1 MRVALVG
8 ALLLLA
14 CAAAGYAYVAVRTS
28 GAPAPASLGEAPGSG
43 GGASELD
50 GDWVL
55 ASPDGGFAGYR
66 VREVLGIIPA
76 PNDAVGR
83 TTDVEA
89 NLRIDQGRIE
99 TAVVSADLRTLR
111 SDEEG
116 RDPAAQMALAT
127 EQFPRGEFRLTTPID
142 LQSPELGE
150 QVDVRATG
158 VLRLRGISRQ
168 VQGPLQVR
176 WNGDTFQ
183 MAGHVEIRRTDFQ
196 LEFPQQLGL
205 RVSDSAQIEVQ
216 LTFVHPGSEVSG
228 PAPPPET
235 EEDSELEREPI
246 ARGPGRLLVALL
258 GDDGRTQTI
267 YAVNLDGSQL
277 TRLTKPAREPGYWT
291 VDSHPVTSPE
301 GQTVVFV
308 RGLESPQIS
317 QAPELRTMRADGSEL
332 RFLTDAD
339 GNRARGISPTIS
351 ADGSTVAWLEGALDT
366 GSIQVMNLDG
376 SSSRSATDG
385 LSPDES
391 PTLSPDGLQVAFSSF
406 TDDGNGDI
414 FVAAADGSSRNRVTT
429 GPEYDLTPAWSPDG
443 RRIAFCRDGDVYVM
457 APDGSDLR
465 QLTSGSARDSAP
477 SWSFDGRRL
486 AFMRG
491 DETGSTHPGRGRV
504 IVMAADGSRER
515 RVRLPSE
522 AFWPAWLP
530 SWKR

>member
-1 MRVALVG
+1 MRVAVLGV
-8 ALLLLA
+8 LLLLGA
-14 CAAAGYAYVAVRTS
+14 AAAGYAYFAIRTS
-28 GAPAPASLGEAPGSG
+28 GAPAPASLGEAPEPG
-43 GGASELD
+43 GGDSDLD

-55 ASPDGGFAGYR
+55 ANPDGGFAGYR
-66 VREVLGIIPA
+66 VREVLGIVPA

-83 TTDVEA
+83 TTDVQA
-89 NLRIDQGRIE
+89 RLRIAGGHIE
-99 TAVVSADLRTLR
+99 SAVVSADLRTLR

-142 LQSPELGE
+142 LQSPEIGE
-150 QVDVRATG
+150 ELEVEATG

-183 MAGHVEIRRTDFQ
+183 MAGHVEIRRKDFQ

-216 LTFVHPGSEVSG
+216 LTFVHPGSGVG
-228 PAPPPET
+228 ATAPPPGT
-235 EEDSELEREPI
+235 EEDPGSEEREPI
-246 ARGPGRLLVALL
+246 ARGRGRLLVALI
-258 GDDGRTQTI
+258 GDDGRTQTL

-277 TRLTKPAREPGYWT
+277 ARLTKPARKSGFWT
-291 VDSHPVTSPE
+291 VDSHPVSSP
-301 GQTVVFV
+301 GGRLVVFV
-308 RGLESPQIS
+308 RQLESLQIS
-317 QAPELRTMRADGSEL
+317 QAPELYTVRADGSGL
-332 RFLTDAD
+332 RHLIDAN
-339 GNRARGISPTIS
+339 GNRARGISPTLS
-351 ADGSTVAWLEGALDT
+351 ANGRMVAWLEGALDA

-376 SSSRSATDG
+376 SSSQSATDG
-385 LSPDES
+385 LRPDES
-391 PTLSPDGLQVAFSSF
+391 PALSPDGGRVAFSSF
-406 TDDGNGDI
+406 TDKGNGDI
-414 FVAAADGSSRNRVTT
+414 FVADTDGSSRKRVTT

-443 RRIAFCRDGDVYVM
+443 RKIAFCRDGDVYVM
-457 APDGSDLR
+457 APDGSRLR
-465 QLTSGSARDSAP
+465 RLTSGSARDSAP

-486 AFMRG
+486 AFMRSN
-491 DETGSTHPGRGRV
+491 ETGSTQPGPSRV

-530 SWKR
+530 